1 MALKLRIGSPVGG
14 DDFFGRSVELAK
26 AEALIEHNNLMLA
39 APRRVGKTSFA
50 KKLLEIQKEK
60 GWNTIFIDLEEITSI
75 NHFFKAFHDE
85 LMKLPEASLTD
96 KITNKLKKWV
106 SNAEFSTS
114 GIPVKATIK
123 ISDQGAEDFGIL
135 ADVLNELEHHTIVV
149 FDELTVLLESLLGKD
164 NDEQTVR
171 TFLNMFRALR
181 SATTTKCSWLVCS
194 SIGVRNFTTERKLSD
209 TINDIADFELGA
221 YTDTEGIEFVRLLAN
236 SIGLDID
243 IKCTR
248 YILNKI
254 GWNIPFFI
262 QLILSRLTIGKV
274 TKKDIDTAYE
284 GLLQTGSFDTWNE
297 RLDKEYGKNKSTSKL
312 ILQYLCVHVDGKMRD
327 EIINYIHAAYPEMD
341 SYEFGLLMR
350 TLITDGYLVNDSGR
364 YKFRSPLLRDY
375 WKVTYC

>member
-171 TFLNMFRALR
+171 RR
-181 SATTTKCSWLVCS
+181 
-194 SIGVRNFTTERKLSD
+194 G
-209 TINDIADFELGA
+209 
-221 YTDTEGIEFVRLLAN
+221 
-236 SIGLDID
+236 
-243 IKCTR
+243 
-248 YILNKI
+248 
-254 GWNIPFFI
+254 
-262 QLILSRLTIGKV
+262 
-274 TKKDIDTAYE
+274 
-284 GLLQTGSFDTWNE
+284 
-297 RLDKEYGKNKSTSKL
+297 
-312 ILQYLCVHVDGKMRD
+312 
-327 EIINYIHAAYPEMD
+327 
-341 SYEFGLLMR
+341 
-350 TLITDGYLVNDSGR
+350 
-364 YKFRSPLLRDY
+364 
-375 WKVTYC
+375 